1 MRTNKGTTQRLT
13 RASILSCICACTV
26 LLGGCATA
34 NNENQG
40 TTPTA
45 GVEATTPAPTAT
57 ATAEATTP
65 APTSVASEQS
75 NTTTGSTT
83 GALPAGVTVKR
94 VIKEI
99 SINNEGYHKKIE
111 LLTDGGKRITIT
123 DANQNIVLQQIEYE
137 GKITAVNGKQV
148 TVKVDGGAE
157 QTITIP
163 EEVIIEDEDHLGL
176 NKGVEIEWTV
186 NADGQIESVE
196 LED

>member
-1 MRTNKGTTQRLT
+1 MRTNKGTTKHLS

-26 LLGGCATA
+26 LLGGCASA

-40 TTPTA
+40 TTPAA
-45 GVEATTPAPTAT
+45 GV
-57 ATAEATTP
+57 EATTP

-75 NTTTGSTT
+75 NTATGSTT